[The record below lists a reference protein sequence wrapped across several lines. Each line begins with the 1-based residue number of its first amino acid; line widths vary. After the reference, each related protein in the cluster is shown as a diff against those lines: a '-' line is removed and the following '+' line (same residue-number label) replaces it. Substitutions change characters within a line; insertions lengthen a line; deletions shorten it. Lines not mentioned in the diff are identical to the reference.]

1 MADKSE
7 SITLKVNT
15 KMMEIG
21 VKETTKI
28 LNGLSKVLSS
38 VAEAVAEAFTVSG
51 YEDYRK
57 TVSRFGKDL
66 ADELLKLQLSFGA
79 MKYAIADAVA
89 PIASVFVP
97 MINTAIQAVIRFA
110 GVAGQ
115 FLRGILAAV
124 TGNHAL
130 AEASQEAAVSQNNLT
145 KAAQKTGKAVRRSL
159 ASFDQ
164 LQRLNAPTGSG
175 GSSAGT
181 DPLPE
186 GFSQEAISAGI
197 REKVDQVVALIGR
210 IKEAMA
216 PLLAIDMTPLQ
227 TAFQSLGQSLSATL
241 SLVGEAVSFFWYELL
256 TPFVAWVLENLA
268 PAFSETFAMALKT
281 LRIALDPVIEGIQ
294 ILWEALKP
302 WVAYIGEAVVTAL
315 GNWRQRF
322 VDLAWVF
329 YEKKPVILG
338 IFQNLAQSVTQA
350 WSVVSPILSSLKTH
364 FQTVFQS
371 VSKIVGTSVGYMLDM
386 LNGITQFLTGVF
398 SGSWKTAWEGAKL
411 FLKSAVNGIISLLNT
426 MITRLAG
433 ALNAVV
439 KTANKLSFTVP
450 EWVPVFGGRKFGV
463 NLPTVTAPQI
473 PYLAKG
479 AVLPA
484 GRPFLAMVG
493 DQRHGTNIEAPLSTI
508 QEAVALVM
516 EDQTDAILKGF
527 EASVQVQREILQAVL
542 GIHIGDEVIG
552 QAVGR
557 YQRKLAVVR
566 GG

>member
-21 VKETTKI
+21 VKATTKT

-38 VAEAVAEAFTVSG
+38 IGEGVAEAFTVNG
-51 YEDYRK
+51 YQDYRK

-66 ADELLKLQLSFGA
+66 ANELLQLQLSFGA
-79 MKYAIADAVA
+79 MKYAIAEAVA

-97 MINTAIQAVIRFA
+97 MINTAIQTVIRFA
-110 GVAGQ
+110 DVTGQ
-115 FLRGILAAV
+115 FLRGIFAAV
-124 TGNHAL
+124 TGNKAL
-130 AEASQEAAVSQNNLT
+130 AEASHEASLSQETLGKTVE
-145 KAAQKTGKAVRRSL
+145 KTGKAVRRSL
-159 ASFDQ
+159 AGFDQ
-164 LQRLNAPTGSG
+164 LQRLNGPNGSG
-175 GSSAGT
+175 GSAGGEVEQ
-181 DPLPE
+181 PEEFVPE
-186 GFSQEAISAGI
+186 GISENVQAVVDRVMAI
-197 REKVDQVVALIGR
+197 L
-210 IKEAMA
+210 A
-216 PLLAIDMTPLQ
+216 PLLAIDLTPLQ
-227 TAFQSLGQSLSATL
+227 TAFQNLGQSFMLSFSQAGE
-241 SLVGEAVSFFWYELL
+241 SLNFFWQELL
-256 TPFVAWVLENLA
+256 TPFIAWVLEDLA
-268 PAFSETFAMALKT
+268 PAFVETFAMALKT
-281 LRIALDPVIEGIQ
+281 ARIALDPVIEGVG
-294 ILWEALKP
+294 ILWQALQP
-302 WVAYIGEAVVTAL
+302 LVEFIGQAVVTAL
-315 GNWRQRF
+315 ENWRQRF
-322 VDLAWVF
+322 VELSWVF

-338 IFQNLAQSVTQA
+338 IFQNLAQAVTQA
-350 WSVVSPILSSLKTH
+350 WQVIGPILSTLQSH
-364 FQTVFQS
+364 FSTVFAS
-371 VSKIVGTSVGYMLDM
+371 VSGTVGTTIGYMLDM
-386 LNGITQFLTGVF
+386 LYGITQFLSGVF
-398 SGSWKTAWEGAKL
+398 SGSWETAWEGVKL
-411 FLKSAVNGIISLLNT
+411 FLKSAVNGIIGLLNT

-450 EWVPVFGGRKFGV
+450 EWVPVFGGNRFGV

-484 GRPFLAMVG
+484 GKPFLAMVG

-516 EDQTDAILKGF
+516 EDQTDAILRGF
-527 EASVQVQREILQAVL
+527 EASVQVQRDILQAVL

-552 QAVGR
+552 QAVSR

>member
-1 MADKSE
+1 MADNQTLE
-7 SITLKVNT
+7 ITWDTMTFVT
-15 KMMEIG
+15 E
-21 VKETTKI
+21 VKTAAVV
-28 LNGLSKVLSS
+28 LRGLDRVLSS
-38 VAEAVAEAFTVSG
+38 IGEGIRDAFSVKG
-51 YEDYRK
+51 LANYRK

-66 ADELLKLQLSFGA
+66 ADELLTLQLSFGR
-79 MKYAIADAVA
+79 MKYAIAEAVA
-89 PIASVFVP
+89 PVASVFVP
-97 MINTAIQAVIRFA
+97 MLNTAIQAVIRFA

-124 TGNHAL
+124 TGNRAL
-130 AEASQEAAVSQNNLT
+130 AAASQEAAVSQNNLT

-159 ASFDQ
+159 ANFDQ
-164 LQRLNAPTGSG
+164 LQRLNGPTGSG

-181 DPLPE
+181 DLLTE
-186 GFSQEAISAGI
+186 GFSQEAISPNI
-197 REKVDQVVALIGR
+197 QEKVDQVVALIGK

-216 PLLAIDMTPLQ
+216 PLLAIDMTPLR

-241 SLVGEAVSFFWYELL
+241 SIVGEAVSFFWYEML

-268 PAFSETFAMALKT
+268 PAFAQTLTMALKA
-281 LRIALDPVIEGIQ
+281 LRIALNPVIEGIQ

-315 GNWRQRF
+315 DNWRQRF

-329 YEKKPVILG
+329 YEKRPVIVG
-338 IFQNLAQSVTQA
+338 IFQNLAQVVTQA
-350 WSVVSPILSSLKTH
+350 WSIVSPVLSSLKTH

-371 VSKIVGTSVGYMLDM
+371 VSKIVDTSVGDMLDM
-386 LNGITQFLTGVF
+386 LCGITQFLSGVF
-398 SGSWKTAWEGAKL
+398 SGSWKTAWEGVKL
-411 FLKSAVNGIISLLNT
+411 FLKSTVNGIITLLNT
-426 MITRLAG
+426 MINRLAG

-463 NLPTVTAPQI
+463 NLPAVTAPQI
-473 PYLAKG
+473 PHLAKG

-484 GRPFLAMVG
+484 GKPFLAMVG
-493 DQRHGTNIEAPLSTI
+493 DQRHGTNIEAPLDTI

-516 EDQTDAILKGF
+516 EDQTDAILRGF
-527 EASVQVQREILQAVL
+527 EASVQVQRDILQAVL